1 MDNNKNIFKSSNT
14 TEKEW
19 AMEYMENNAAESSG
33 SAANDVTN
41 SDVATY
47 TGSIVVEN
55 EEIFSDSKP
64 VDAQSQNS
72 DESSKVKE
80 TGFINIKDINI
91 DKSYFGR
98 LSQDADTVNLYKEAI
113 IAGSC
118 FPPIKLER
126 STNKL
131 VDGGHTYVALRIIDK
146 MCKKSELKKESLPN
160 AFDGDLVRV
169 EYVEIPKEKLPSFF
183 AMTCNITHGQRPC
196 PKDIYAIAKLQFE
209 FNPNYGSKDLQKDM
223 KFSPQAAGKYVK
235 GPLEDRKA
243 IVDNYIIEADKA
255 GKTQTEIATDLKQKY
270 PNWKGTSQASICNT
284 LKEHRAKTKTNEA
297 VSKTEIELDSNSNED
312 APIVTDEEEPSAAS
326 VNSTPEDSESDS
338 LSSEESIDSI
348 VPENPI
354 FIECM
359 KVLDEVEKTILYKVE
374 FLSGAE
380 VEDILTRIELLG
392 NNIENKAVKCTV
404 IK

>member
-19 AMEYMENNAAESSG
+19 AMEYIENNAAVD
-33 SAANDVTN
+33 SAAK
-41 SDVATY
+41 VATY

-55 EEIFSDSKP
+55 EEISSHSKP

-131 VDGGHTYVALRIIDK
+131 VDGGHTYLALRIIDK

-243 IVDNYIIEADKA
+243 IVENYIIESNKA
-255 GKTQTEIATDLKQKY
+255 GKTQKEIEAYLQEMY
-270 PNWKGTSQASICNT
+270 PTWTGTSQTSISNF
-284 LKEHRAKTKTNEA
+284 LKEHRDKTKTNEA
-297 VSKTEIELDSNSNED
+297 VTETEIDSNSNEQ
-312 APIVTDEEEPSAAS
+312 ATIVTDEEKPLEAS
-326 VNSTPEDSESDS
+326 VNSTTKDSESDS
-338 LSSEESIDSI
+338 LSSEESTDSI

-374 FLSGAE
+374 FLSGVE

-392 NNIENKAVKCTV
+392 NNIENKAVELKV
-404 IK
+404 IE